1 MTAERATADTIASQH
16 LRLITY
22 AHLSKLDPRT
32 EDRREILHE
41 RAEIHTTIRR
51 KVKQYLTAVEG
62 ILYIDQLHL
71 EIMLTN
77 LLLTDL
83 IGLLLLRFVVEVALI
98 ILSVRLTDHFLQRLY
113 DFRILRLTVSHHDE
127 TILDTTCR
135 FHDGML
141 SAGEVDILRIEVVY
155 LPGGSESNSNY
166 FCHIFLILS
175 HFIYWYP

>member
-1 MTAERATADTIASQH
+1 MTAKRTAADAIASQH

-41 RAEIHTTIRR
+41 RAEIYTPIRR

-71 EIMLTN
+71 EIMLAN

-83 IGLLLLRFVVEVALI
+83 ICLLLLRFVLEVALV
-98 ILSVRLTDHFLQRLY
+98 ILGIRLPDHFLQRLY

-127 TILDTTCR
+127 TILDTTRR
-135 FHDGML
+135 FHDRVL

-166 FCHIFLILS
+166 FCHIFLILL